1 MTRLLKSKFSF
12 QQANGGPISM
22 IDKAMA
28 DSMRAGSLGSAGG
41 IGGMIIGGQPA
52 LDVDALLRRTHSEDI
67 R

>member
-1 MTRLLKSKFSF
+1 
-12 QQANGGPISM
+12 M